1 MNESLKTIVALFTL
15 AEEIKWKCELTNRN
29 RSWTFSGKAS
39 YVEENARL
47 WLLSFS
53 LHSFTRYGAFSY
65 SRRRC
70 RAGRTRTQWH
80 LYTVTHLHLYVTE
93 SGSTCLPAR
102 KYHTGSWMRDRRRGR
117 ERERERE

>member
-1 MNESLKTIVALFTL
+1 MNGSLKTIVALFTV
-15 AEEIKWKCELTNRN
+15 AEEIKWRKESELTNRN

-53 LHSFTRYGAFSY
+53 SHSFTRYGAFSY

-80 LYTVTHLHLYVTE
+80 LYTV
-93 SGSTCLPAR
+93 
-102 KYHTGSWMRDRRRGR
+102 
-117 ERERERE
+117 